1 MFVWTR
7 GCLCSLMS
15 DLFWLPRLSLL
26 YTTGKVDRAAAFSMS
41 EKVPTGILLYQNRLQ
56 QRALGVSRA
65 AAREARLL
73 NGVFCSASSL

>member
-15 DLFWLPRLSLL
+15 DLFWLPRPSLL

-41 EKVPTGILLYQNRLQ
+41 EKVPTGILLYEKRLH
-56 QRALGVSRA
+56 RLGVSRA
-65 AAREARLL
+65 AVREARLL

>member
-15 DLFWLPRLSLL
+15 DLFWLPRPSLL

-41 EKVPTGILLYQNRLQ
+41 EKVPTGILLYERRKSDSNNERW
-56 QRALGVSRA
+56 VC
-65 AAREARLL
+65 REQL
-73 NGVFCSASSL
+73 